1 MILILLLLPV
11 WPDLLLL
18 LPVWP
23 DLAKFRHFGKFF
35 MVDFLFAKML
45 SLNWRICYII
55 GLNFIVT
62 NGQIL
67 QNNLTIWSHWAY
79 YPAHFFCISLYSFLI
94 IEVCEYFSPMRNYFS
109 EPTRKQA
116 RLENLSNGRKKTGKM
131 SILFSSQQRLSRCS
145 HNVIKRF

>member
-67 QNNLTIWSHWAY
+67 QKNLTIWSHW
-79 YPAHFFCISLYSFLI
+79 PITRPTSFVFPYIL
-94 IEVCEYFSPMRNYFS
+94 FSSSKCVNIFPQWEITFPS
-109 EPTRKQA
+109 
-116 RLENLSNGRKKTGKM
+116 RLENKLDSKTFRTVEKKTGKM